1 VSRRF
6 ARAPADRR
14 SLAVIAAIAAS
25 LLLAACGGSGTTSTA
40 STASTEKSREQ
51 QFIQF
56 TKCLREHGVNV
67 PTPTAGQPFRLRS
80 LRGNRQAFE
89 VARTAC
95 KQYAPKFGGA
105 NISPAERIARQEAVR
120 KFAKC
125 MREHG
130 VPLEVETNT
139 SGGGPGTRIHLGQ
152 GSPSRESPAF
162 EKATKACSGL
172 LPKRPG
178 GGRGFF
184 RGDGPGGGPPP
195 GASGAAATS
204 FATGATALSVQAG

>member
-1 VSRRF
+1 M
-6 ARAPADRR
+6 
-14 SLAVIAAIAAS
+14 
-25 LLLAACGGSGTTSTA
+25 LAACGGSGATTTN

-67 PTPTAGQPFRLRS
+67 PTPTAGQPFRIGG

-95 KQYAPKFGGA
+95 KQYAPKFGA
-105 NISPAERIARQEAVR
+105 VNLSPAERIAREEAVR

-130 VPLEVETNT
+130 VPLEIETA
-139 SGGGPGTRIHLGQ
+139 SGGGALGIRIHLGQ
-152 GSPSRESPAF
+152 GGPNRESPAF
-162 EKATKACSGL
+162 EAAQKACSGL

-178 GGRGFF
+178 GGRGLGFGL
-184 RGDGPGGGPPP
+184 RGGGPGGGGPNTSGSGGGGAPAPP
-195 GASGAAATS
+195 GAGPAPSA
-204 FATGATALSVQAG
+204 QAG